1 MATQRMNDSWAR
13 VREQI
18 ESIWSEAEFGDKEMK
33 KARGDLNKMVNL
45 VHEKT
50 GEPHNQ
56 IFQKIAAII

>member
-1 MATQRMNDSWAR
+1 MATQCMNDSWAR

-18 ESIWSEAEFGDKEMK
+18 ESIWSEAEFGEKELK
-33 KARGDLNKMVNL
+33 KARGDLKKMVNL

-50 GEPHNQ
+50 GEPRNQ

>member
-18 ESIWSEAEFGDKEMK
+18 ESIWSEAEFGEKELK
-33 KARGDLNKMVNL
+33 KARGDLKKMVNL

-50 GEPHNQ
+50 GEPRNQ

>member
-1 MATQRMNDSWAR
+1 MATQRMNDSWTR

-18 ESIWSEAEFGDKEMK
+18 ESIWSEAEFGEKELK
-33 KARGDLNKMVNL
+33 KARGDLKKMVNL

-50 GEPHNQ
+50 GEPRNQ